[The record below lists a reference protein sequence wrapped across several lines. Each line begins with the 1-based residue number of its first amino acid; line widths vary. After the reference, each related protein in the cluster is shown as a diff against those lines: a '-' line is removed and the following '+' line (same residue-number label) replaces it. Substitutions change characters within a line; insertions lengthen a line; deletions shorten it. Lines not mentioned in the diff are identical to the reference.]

1 MPLRLYT
8 VAMRAIGV
16 FLVAVLAA
24 PIHAGSWKQLGDDI
38 DGAANS
44 EVFGTAV
51 AMTKDGS
58 RIVAGAPGGKKVR
71 VYDWN
76 GTAWNQV
83 GDDIYK
89 DKASFGKSIAIS
101 DDGNVIAFGAP
112 DVTTIFDTNVGSA
125 YVYYYDGAAWVGR
138 GTATGELPDYQGNN
152 KGTSVALSAD
162 GGIVAVGAPK
172 TAGGGERSFVFVYKW
187 GKWDGTYN
195 YRLYYHDN
203 DIPDADGRS
212 ACGDGHLYSEDV
224 GDAFGTSVSL
234 SHDGR
239 ILAVGATHNE
249 PNTSTTNHGHVRV
262 FNDVGWGWQQ
272 VGADIDG
279 EDADDLSGISVS
291 LSADGSRVAI
301 GAHYANAP
309 VGGPASGHVRVYAI
323 DTSLKWTQLGADVD
337 AEGAGDEAGYSVSL
351 SDDGNRLVVGAPSN
365 NGTGTVAGHVRVFHW
380 TGRRWAQ
387 IGRDLDGASAED
399 EYGHAVAMSGD
410 GKRMV
415 VGVPSHDGAD
425 DHGTVQVFEYK
436 ESSSSLSTGAIVGI
450 SVGGVAFVA
459 LVAMMVNGG
468 NGGDGG
474 KATYLSLLKP
484 SAQNPGY

>member
-24 PIHAGSWKQLGDDI
+24 PIHAGSWKQLGADI

-89 DKASFGKSIAIS
+89 NKASSGKSVAIS

-112 DVTTIFDTNVGSA
+112 DAQTSLVGNSGTA
-125 YVYYYDGAAWVGR
+125 YVYYYNGAAWVGR
-138 GTATGELPDYQGNN
+138 GTDTGEIPDQQGEW

-172 TAGGGERSFVFVYKW
+172 TAGGAERSFVYVYKW
-187 GKWDGTYN
+187 DGSESEYK
-195 YRLYYHDN
+195 LYYHDD
-203 DIPDADGRS
+203 DIPDIDGRS
-212 ACGDGHLYSEDV
+212 ACGDGHLHSEDV

-301 GAHYANAP
+301 GAHYANVP
-309 VGGPASGHVRVYAI
+309 VGGPAS
-323 DTSLKWTQLGADVD
+323 
-337 AEGAGDEAGYSVSL
+337 
-351 SDDGNRLVVGAPSN
+351 
-365 NGTGTVAGHVRVFHW
+365 GHVRVFHW

-399 EYGHAVAMSGD
+399 EYGHAVAMSGN

-425 DHGTVQVFEYK
+425 DYGTVQVFEYK

-468 NGGDGG
+468 NGGDGKG
-474 KATYLSLLKP
+474 YWKLWTGDP
-484 SAQNPGY
+484 NNP

>member
-8 VAMRAIGV
+8 VAMRALRV
-16 FLVAVLAA
+16 FLAAVFAA

-38 DGAANS
+38 DGAANN

-58 RIVAGAPGGKKVR
+58 RIVAGAPGGKIVR

-76 GTAWNQV
+76 GTAWNQA
-83 GDDIYK
+83 GDDIAK
-89 DKASFGKSIAIS
+89 DKASSGKSIAIS

-112 DVTTIFDTNVGSA
+112 DATTSFVGNTGTA
-125 YVYYYDGAAWVGR
+125 YVYYYDGTAWVGR
-138 GTATGELPDYQGNN
+138 GPNGGEVPGAQGNR
-152 KGTSVALSAD
+152 KGASVALSAD
-162 GGIVAVGAPK
+162 GNIVAVGAPK
-172 TAGGGERSFVFVYKW
+172 TADGNERSFVFVYKW
-187 GKWDGTYN
+187 DGTNYN
-195 YRLYYHDN
+195 LYHPTRTDLG
-203 DIPDADGRS
+203 DDRGECVDGQI
-212 ACGDGHLYSEDV
+212 YSENT

-272 VGADIDG
+272 VGADIEG
-279 EDADDLSGISVS
+279 EDANDLSGISVS

-301 GAHYANAP
+301 GAHYANVP

-323 DTSLKWTQLGADVD
+323 DTSMKWTQLGADVD

-365 NGTGTVAGHVRVFHW
+365 NGTGTVAGHVRAFHW

-415 VGVPSHDGAD
+415 VGVPSHDGDD
-425 DHGTVQVFEYK
+425 DHGTIQVFEYK
-436 ESSSSLSTGAIVGI
+436 ASSSSLSTGAIVGI

-459 LVAMMVNGG
+459 LVAILATPTKQ
-468 NGGDGG
+468 G
-474 KATYLSLLKP
+474 KSY
-484 SAQNPGY
+484 SAIHNVFSVDPIEA